1 MLLTFINRRRFI
13 FQFLSIF
20 AKGQLTI
27 YRSVSCFCL
36 HETKRKN
43 WMRFRISD
51 VIYFM
56 DKSLGLCILLI
67 HSRIEIS
74 LIMLAN
80 ICFSLMGTIFSNV
93 QDKTFRSH
101 FPLDISSIQQKLWSA
116 YQILHYL
123 TYTITQLCLTN
134 PTIKYEIM
142 GSYQSSLYGAV
153 SSCYCEFHSKHSL
166 KVKAEKF
173 CFEIEHEQQTI
184 WLQKAAL
191 W

>member
-80 ICFSLMGTIFSNV
+80 ICFSLMGTIFFKRSGQNLSISFSARHFVDSTKTMISVSNLTLFDLHNNTTLFDESN
-93 QDKTFRSH
+93 DK
-101 FPLDISSIQQKLWSA
+101 I
-116 YQILHYL
+116 
-123 TYTITQLCLTN
+123 
-134 PTIKYEIM
+134 
-142 GSYQSSLYGAV
+142 
-153 SSCYCEFHSKHSL
+153 
-166 KVKAEKF
+166 
-173 CFEIEHEQQTI
+173 
-184 WLQKAAL
+184 
-191 W
+191 